1 MECFRGL
8 VAAVKPIHP
17 GVGAAEERQK
27 CTTRERSEHQPAGGS
42 AVGAGLQPGQAKEVW
57 REPRRSAPQPLGRR
71 CAEASYPANCSHF
84 CSHLVNFPPENP
96 VVAWLFK
103 PTTANLLSSR
113 SCVRITQ
120 GALSENRSHAGVWL
134 SQGKQSQGRAR
145 PRSSRRRLETVIG
158 CLDFK
163 RMSRSGK
170 SGRPYA
176 AVAHR
181 SVLPVQAGIARG
193 APAAPF

>member
-1 MECFRGL
+1 MHDKGAERAPARWRVGCWCWAPAWTGQRGVARAATTRPTAARTKVRGGL
-8 VAAVKPIHP
+8 VPSKLLTLLLTP
-17 GVGAAEERQK
+17 GEF
-27 CTTRERSEHQPAGGS
+27 PA
-42 AVGAGLQPGQAKEVW
+42 
-57 REPRRSAPQPLGRR
+57 REPSCSLAFQ
-71 CAEASYPANCSHF
+71 ANDRKSTKQ
-84 CSHLVNFPPENP
+84 P
-96 VVAWLFK
+96 VVCSNHTGGVA
-103 PTTANLLSSR
+103 
-113 SCVRITQ
+113 I
-120 GALSENRSHAGVWL
+120 NRSHAGVWL

-170 SGRPYA
+170 SGRPYP

-181 SVLPVQAGIARG
+181 TVLPVQAGIARA